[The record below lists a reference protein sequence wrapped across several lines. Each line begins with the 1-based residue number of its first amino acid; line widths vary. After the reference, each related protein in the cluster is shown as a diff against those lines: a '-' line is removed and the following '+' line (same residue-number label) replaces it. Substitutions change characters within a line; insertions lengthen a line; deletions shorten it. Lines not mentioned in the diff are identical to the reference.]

1 MKAKMTKY
9 TTRCPLNPADGVSNA
24 ALVGEPGAVELA
36 VEPAE
41 EAANS
46 PLALML
52 QRVVRAAGSS
62 RASAGVRISATIT
75 DSAIAETMVS
85 ENWR

>member
-1 MKAKMTKY
+1 MAERRLPPIVLRT
-9 TTRCPLNPADGVSNA
+9 P
-24 ALVGEPGAVELA
+24 ALVNVAGAIEAV

-41 EAANS
+41 EARERAV
-46 PLALML
+46 ALVLERIAGL
-52 QRVVRAAGSS
+52 QDR
-62 RASAGVRISATIT
+62 RASAGVRISATST